1 MNETRVR
8 DPNWL
13 RVFAIPICLA
23 VASSFGFAAA
33 FLFAE
38 VGRYLSWLGIGL
50 PIIVIA
56 CAGAY
61 GVLVGF
67 KPAKSPLRGARGKI
81 RP

>member
-1 MNETRVR
+1 MNEARAR
-8 DPNWL
+8 GPNWR

-23 VASSFGFAAA
+23 VASSLGFAAA
-33 FLFAE
+33 FLFAD

-61 GVLVGF
+61 GMLVGF
-67 KPAKSPLRGARGKI
+67 KPAKSLLRGAPGKI